1 MNLHIAFIGAGNM
14 ASAIIGGLLDSG
26 MAAQQIIAADPFQPQ
41 LDKVRTS
48 FGIATTDD
56 NTKAIEYADIVVL
69 AVKPQLMQ
77 SLCTEIRDAVA
88 ARAPLLISI
97 AAGINCEMFA
107 KWLGSEIAL
116 VRCMPNTP
124 ALVNAGA
131 TGLYAN
137 QQVSLQQRQQAEQLL
152 ASIGLTEWVDQETL
166 LDAVTALS
174 GSGPAYFFLLMEAMI
189 AAAEN
194 LGLNRQS
201 AEKLCLQTALGA
213 AKMAITADDDVAE
226 LRRKVTSPNGTTE
239 AAINSF
245 INDNFDAAVTAAL
258 AAADARSKAIAKEM
272 ATEQ

>member
-56 NTKAIEYADIVVL
+56 NTKAIEHADIVVL

-77 SLCTEIRDAVA
+77 SLCNEIRDAVA

-152 ASIGLTEWVDQETL
+152 TSIGLTEWVDQETL